1 MYSFQLCADTMKY
14 VHKTLQLHMQSIH
27 LQIDLYTMLTHSVT
41 HVSPFVVLIRL
52 LLCHAAKS
60 FKTDFHKPF
69 TCKVEALSKQQS
81 ETLSI

>member
-41 HVSPFVVLIRL
+41 YFTLCGFNKIAPLPCCQILQDRL
-52 LLCHAAKS
+52 SQAVHM
-60 FKTDFHKPF
+60 
-69 TCKVEALSKQQS
+69 QS
-81 ETLSI
+81 RDT